1 MHATPTPKSIGQGTW
16 VVVRLIVCGCG
27 GLYVMLFNSVAFIAR
42 VFGNDSQLISPFLSL
57 PLAFLGAVMMLYGVG
72 EWGHWAYLWI
82 FLSIPISL
90 FLLLVIP
97 GGDSDKGLPVV
108 VAAVATYAGVRA
120 HYARGVRAK
129 RHENDI
135 AV

>member
-42 VFGNDSQLISPFLSL
+42 VFG
-57 PLAFLGAVMMLYGVG
+57 
-72 EWGHWAYLWI
+72 
-82 FLSIPISL
+82 
-90 FLLLVIP
+90 
-97 GGDSDKGLPVV
+97 
-108 VAAVATYAGVRA
+108 
-120 HYARGVRAK
+120 VRAK